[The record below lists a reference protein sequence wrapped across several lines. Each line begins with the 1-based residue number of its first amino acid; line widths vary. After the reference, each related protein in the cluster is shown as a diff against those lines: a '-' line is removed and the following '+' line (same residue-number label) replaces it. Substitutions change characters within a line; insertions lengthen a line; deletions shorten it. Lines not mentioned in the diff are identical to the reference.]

1 MTLSIST
8 YGLYNS
14 VLGAAK
20 TVQKAEA
27 TASLQESTGLVG
39 TSFGD
44 YGSKSRQLLSLQNE
58 RNLAQSWSDNIALAS
73 DRSQA
78 TYSAI
83 GDMITLLT
91 SLRTTI
97 SSAMSGTA
105 TSTLNS
111 QGTTTLEDL
120 AGKLNTALDGRYL
133 FAGSQ
138 SDQPAVDLASYEA
151 TTASASTA
159 DASYY
164 QGDAQ
169 KATVRV
175 SSATTVTYGVTAD
188 ETGAEKALR
197 AAKLVAQ
204 LTTEPLD
211 TSTLGSAYDL
221 ADDAIND
228 LSNLRA
234 SISVTSNRL
243 DDAKQSEATYIS
255 LLEDATSAIKNVD
268 SAQALANVKLLDT
281 QLQASYSA
289 LSVVLKIKL
298 TDYL

>member
-20 TVQKAEA
+20 SVQKAEA
-27 TASLQESTGLVG
+27 TASMQESTGLVG
-39 TSFGD
+39 TGFSD

-58 RNLAQSWSDNIALAS
+58 RNLAQSWSDNIATAS

-78 TYSAI
+78 TYSAV

-111 QGTTTLEDL
+111 QGQTTLEDL
-120 AGKLNTALDGRYL
+120 AVKLNTTLDGRYL

-138 SDQPAVDLASYEA
+138 TDQPAVDLTSYEA
-151 TTASASTA
+151 TTASATTA
-159 DASYY
+159 DTSYY
-164 QGDAQ
+164 QGDSE
-169 KATVRV
+169 KATVRI
-175 SSATTVTYGVTAD
+175 SSTSTVAYGVTAD
-188 ETGAEKALR
+188 ESGAEKALR

-204 LTTEPLD
+204 LTTTPLD
-211 TSTLGSAYDL
+211 TSTLSSAYDL

-228 LSNLRA
+228 LSNLQA
-234 SISVTSNRL
+234 NISVTANRL
-243 DDAKQSEATYIS
+243 DDAKQSQTTYMS
-255 LLEDATSAIKNVD
+255 LLEGATSTIKNVD
-268 SAQALANVKLLDT
+268 SAEALANVKLLDT

-289 LSVVLKIKL
+289 LSIVLKIKL